1 MTPEITLIIE
11 RIRKNVGGVW
21 GDWSDPRGYCK
32 EAYEAIDWLKIAL
45 GIPVE
50 KQYQVVDGET
60 YEQYIERIKNEP
72 DET

>member
-1 MTPEITLIIE
+1 MTPEITLIVE

-50 KQYQVVDGET
+50 KQYVS
-60 YEQYIERIKNEP
+60 
-72 DET
+72 